1 MPAFFNILIK
11 KAGNLYQ
18 NFVLFVKPPP
28 SLRDHPPQASP
39 TKTIFSRGPIGAE

>member
-18 NFVLFVKPPP
+18 NFVLFIE
-28 SLRDHPPQASP
+28 HPWGRNKKLPVFLI
-39 TKTIFSRGPIGAE
+39 IFIKNTGKF